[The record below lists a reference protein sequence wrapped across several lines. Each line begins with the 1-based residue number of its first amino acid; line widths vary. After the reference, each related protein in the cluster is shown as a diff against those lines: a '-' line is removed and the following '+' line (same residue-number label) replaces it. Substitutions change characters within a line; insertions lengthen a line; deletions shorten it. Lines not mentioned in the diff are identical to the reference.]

1 MEKAKA
7 EGKAEYELAK
17 ERGQS
22 DAEAKGLQKE
32 AENMALSLGQGDP
45 KGDPIADVVKDVVSQ
60 AQLCKQPL
68 QAASAMACEDPVAL
82 AMDRSYLKGLE
93 DPGTQTKKADCIAA
107 ESVKAIIPCSAVSPE
122 IIDANLIQ
130 QKSAEAAKVA
140 AQKAAE
146 STENPEEIADIALK
160 AKQITAE
167 QMGLAAVASAA
178 APMKKKA
185 LDLVAQCR
193 HEKEEAQAEQETLQ
207 AHLKAAVATVD
218 EQHITAAETA
228 LTVKS
233 LQAEEKVAAA
243 SKELQD
249 YESCP
254 EMLNASNKAKETP
267 PESAEKSAQERAI
280 QNVLAPPV
288 VAAQQLGPAAAE
300 AAAAAN
306 ESFHSSLSPC
316 DSSNGAPVNQMPK
329 DNIRKAALIAAQK
342 ARNDGKC
349 QEEVDKAAGEA
360 AGQIACEYGCDAK
373 TAEENVEEAMAEL
386 GSSPTAVMEAA
397 GTASAVVQKSA
408 GCNCKDIMRK
418 GLASATTPEE
428 AQKQATEAAIAQ
440 GYSDVS
446 ATVAG
451 IAAKKEMACY
461 DPAKAARVNAI
472 LAAKEEE
479 LSPTPCP
486 GPAAPCLSIA

>member
-22 DAEAKGLQKE
+22 DAEAKCLQKE

-45 KGDPIADVVKDVVSQ
+45 KGDPITDVVKDVVSQ

-107 ESVKAIIPCSAVSPE
+107 ESVKAIFPCSQL
-122 IIDANLIQ
+122 IDANLIQ
-130 QKSAEAAKVA
+130 KKSAEAAKVA

-146 STENPEEIADIALK
+146 STESPEEIADIALK

-280 QNVLAPPV
+280 QNVLAPALAPAV

-300 AAAAAN
+300 AAAAN

-329 DNIRKAALIAAQK
+329 DDIRKAALIAAKK

-408 GCNCKDIMRK
+408 GCNCKDMMRK

-440 GYSDVS
+440 GYSAVS

-486 GPAAPCLSIA
+486 GTAAL